1 MTPEEVI
8 ALAED
13 SEDEIL
19 LLEPRDEYDRCIVGI
34 VERFNSVFVVYS
46 KKCVLDYLISEIT
59 GDAAPDDDVDFP
71 PDLQALEHYQFNI
84 VGGWLGDGT
93 PAFMLDNEETP

>member
-19 LLEPRDEYDRCIVGI
+19 LLEPRDEYDRC
-34 VERFNSVFVVYS
+34 FVVYS